1 MLVLAAAIWGLGTVV
16 IKDAVNVIPPFWLV
30 GIRFLSAGV
39 LLSLV
44 LLPRMTRHLDSSH
57 LKAGLVLGAFVAL
70 TYLLNTTG
78 LAYTTAS
85 NSSFLTATYCVLVPF
100 LAWAVM
106 RKRPTGFNLTAAF
119 LCIVGI
125 GLVALPAGGAGLG
138 AATGRAGEGGALTAT
153 TAAAGTATAT
163 GAGASFALG
172 LGDGLTLASAVA
184 CGMHIVLISKL
195 APGRDPMIL
204 TALQFLVAGVIACG
218 VAALS
223 WWSSGFEA
231 AKTAAATAT
240 TGTADFGSSS
250 TVSDPAS
257 VLDGLAS
264 GFSVLGGPPPSLA
277 ALSGE
282 LLASLIY
289 LVVFATCVTLLLQN
303 IGLAHVDPAPA
314 SLMLSTEALFGVVF
328 SVLFLGETLT
338 MQMICGFALI
348 FVAVLVS
355 EWLPL
360 TAFGRKLAG
369 RGKRRRSRSTDA
381 TSPEAEAF

>member
-16 IKDAVNVIPPFWLV
+16 IKDAVDVVPPFWLV
-30 GIRFLSAGV
+30 GIRFLSAGI

-44 LLPRMTRHLDSSH
+44 LLPRMARRLDASH

-100 LAWAVM
+100 LAWAIV
-106 RKRPTGFNLTAAF
+106 RKKPTGFNLAAAF

-125 GLVALPAGGAGLG
+125 GLVALPAGGAG
-138 AATGRAGEGGALTAT
+138 ASAFTGAT
-153 TAAAGTATAT
+153 TTANAE
-163 GAGASFALG
+163 APFALG
-172 LGDGLTLASAVA
+172 LGNGLTLASALA
-184 CGMHIVLISKL
+184 CGTHIVLISKL
-195 APGRDPMIL
+195 APGRDPMTL

-223 WWSSGFEA
+223 WCVSGFA
-231 AKTAAATAT
+231 TANAAAPAP
-240 TGTADFGSSS
+240 ADILGS
-250 TVSDPAS
+250 
-257 VLDGLAS
+257 LAS
-264 GFSVLGGPPPSLA
+264 SAAVLGGPPPSFD
-277 ALSGE
+277 ALGGE
-282 LLASLIY
+282 LLASLVY

-328 SVLFLGETLT
+328 SMLFLNETLT
-338 MQMICGFALI
+338 MQMICGFGLI
-348 FVAVLVS
+348 FAAVLVS

-360 TAFGRKLAG
+360 TTFGRKLDGQAA
-369 RGKRRRSRSTDA
+369 RGAAVSGEA
-381 TSPEAEAF
+381 TEPAASSPCAPDNPETPSEGWC

>member
-16 IKDAVNVIPPFWLV
+16 IKDAVDFIPPFWLV

-44 LLPRMTRHLDSSH
+44 FLPRMTRHLDASH

-106 RKRPTGFNLTAAF
+106 RKKPTGFNLTAAF
-119 LCIVGI
+119 LCIAGI
-125 GLVALPAGGAGLG
+125 GLVALPAGDAGLG
-138 AATGRAGEGGALTAT
+138 AATGSAGGA
-153 TAAAGTATAT
+153 AAKAP
-163 GAGASFALG
+163 FALG
-172 LGDGLTLASAVA
+172 LGDGLTLGSAVA

-223 WWSSGFEA
+223 WWSSGIEA
-231 AKTAAATAT
+231 AKTAAATAIT
-240 TGTADFGSSS
+240 STADLGSSS
-250 TVSDPAS
+250 TASDPTS
-257 VLDGLAS
+257 VLDSLTS
-264 GFSVLGGPPPSLA
+264 GFSALGGPPPSLA

-282 LLASLIY
+282 LLASLVY

-303 IGLAHVDPAPA
+303 IGLAQVDPAPA

-328 SVLFLGETLT
+328 SVLFLGEALT
-338 MQMICGFALI
+338 EQMVCGFALI
-348 FVAVLVS
+348 FAAVLVS

-369 RGKRRRSRSTDA
+369 QAARGAAGSGEA
-381 TSPEAEAF
+381 TEPAASSPCTPDNPEAPSEGWC

>member
-16 IKDAVNVIPPFWLV
+16 IKDAVDVIPPFWLV

-44 LLPRMTRHLDSSH
+44 LLPRMMRHLDASH

-100 LAWAVM
+100 LAWAIV
-106 RKRPTGFNLTAAF
+106 RKKPTGFNLTAAL

-125 GLVALPAGGAGLG
+125 GLVALPAGGA
-138 AATGRAGEGGALTAT
+138 
-153 TAAAGTATAT
+153 AAAGTGAGAAGSAAAAGTGAT
-163 GAGASFALG
+163 GAGAPFTLG

-204 TALQFLVAGVIACG
+204 TALQFLVAGVAACG

-223 WWSSGFEA
+223 WWGSGLGA
-231 AKTAAATAT
+231 ASATA
-240 TGTADFGSSS
+240 G
-250 TVSDPAS
+250 DPAS
-257 VLDGLAS
+257 MTAGNPAGILAGLAS
-264 GFSVLGGPPPSLA
+264 GAGVLGGPPPSPA

-282 LLASLIY
+282 LVASLAY

-328 SVLFLGETLT
+328 SVIFLGETLT
-338 MQMICGFALI
+338 AQMICGFALI
-348 FVAVLVS
+348 FAAVLVS

-360 TAFGRKLAG
+360 TAFGKKLTGCGADKNT
-369 RGKRRRSRSTDA
+369 RNTDA
-381 TSPEAEAF
+381 ENAEAEALLH

>member
-16 IKDAVNVIPPFWLV
+16 IKDAVDVIPPFWLV
-30 GIRFLSAGV
+30 GIRFLSAGI

-44 LLPRMTRHLDSSH
+44 LLPRMMRCLDASH
-57 LKAGLVLGAFVAL
+57 LRAGLVLGAFVAL

-100 LAWAVM
+100 LAWALM

-125 GLVALPAGGAGLG
+125 GLVALPAGGAAAEATAG
-138 AATGRAGEGGALTAT
+138 AAAAAATAGLE
-153 TAAAGTATAT
+153 AAGTVAAGSET
-163 GAGASFALG
+163 GFALG
-172 LGDGLTLASAVA
+172 LGDSLTLASAVA

-223 WWSSGFEA
+223 WWASEFAGA
-231 AKTAAATAT
+231 NAAA
-240 TGTADFGSSS
+240 
-250 TVSDPAS
+250 PAPAGI
-257 VLDGLAS
+257 LNDLAS
-264 GFSVLGGPPPSLA
+264 GAAVLGGPPPSLA
-277 ALSGE
+277 SLSGE
-282 LLASLIY
+282 LLASLAY

-328 SVLFLGETLT
+328 SVIFLGETLT

-348 FVAVLVS
+348 FAAVLVS

-360 TAFGRKLAG
+360 TTFGKKLAG
-369 RGKRRRSRSTDA
+369 CGASESIRSAD
-381 TSPEAEAF
+381 AEATAQPAASLPYSPDNPETPSKGWC

>member
-16 IKDAVNVIPPFWLV
+16 IKDAVDVISPFWLV

-39 LLSLV
+39 LLSLI
-44 LLPRMTRHLDSSH
+44 LLPRMVRRLDVSH

-125 GLVALPAGGAGLG
+125 GLVALPAGGAAAEATAGAG
-138 AATGRAGEGGALTAT
+138 AAAATAGLE
-153 TAAAGTATAT
+153 AAGTVAAGSET
-163 GAGASFALG
+163 GFALG

-204 TALQFLVAGVIACG
+204 TALQFLVAGAIACG

-223 WWSSGFEA
+223 WWASEFAGANA
-231 AKTAAATAT
+231 A
-240 TGTADFGSSS
+240 
-250 TVSDPAS
+250 VSAPAGI
-257 VLDGLAS
+257 LNGLAS
-264 GFSVLGGPPPSLA
+264 GAAVLGGPPPSLA

-282 LLASLIY
+282 LLASLAY

-348 FVAVLVS
+348 FAAVLVS

-360 TAFGRKLAG
+360 TALGRKLAG
-369 RGKRRRSRSTDA
+369 YEADKASTAKA
-381 TSPEAEAF
+381 TSESKEGRTKMAEESELEVYS

>member
-16 IKDAVNVIPPFWLV
+16 IKDAVDVIPPFWLV

-44 LLPRMTRHLDSSH
+44 LLPRMMRYLDASH

-100 LAWAVM
+100 LAWVIV
-106 RKRPTGFNLTAAF
+106 RKKPTRFNLTAAL

-125 GLVALPAGGAGLG
+125 GLVALPAGGAAADAG
-138 AATGRAGEGGALTAT
+138 AGNAGSA
-153 TAAAGTATAT
+153 AAAGAGAA
-163 GAGASFALG
+163 GAGAPFTLD

-204 TALQFLVAGVIACG
+204 TALQFLVAGVVACG

-223 WWSSGFEA
+223 WWGSGFGA
-231 AKTAAATAT
+231 ASAT
-240 TGTADFGSSS
+240 G
-250 TVSDPAS
+250 DPAGI
-257 VLDGLAS
+257 LAGLAS
-264 GFSVLGGPPPSLA
+264 GASVLGGPPPSPA

-282 LLASLIY
+282 LVASLAY

-328 SVLFLGETLT
+328 SVIFLGETLT

-348 FVAVLVS
+348 FAAVLVS

-360 TAFGRKLAG
+360 TAFGRKSSELTQG
-369 RGKRRRSRSTDA
+369 LSEPQQYR
-381 TSPEAEAF
+381 